1 MGTFTVMSMQMR
13 NANRI
18 VGVDVARAVALIGMI
33 CAHLTFP
40 DGVLGEVLYGF
51 PAALFGLLAGV
62 SMGLMHDRGAR
73 PMNFVVRGL
82 IIIAIG
88 MVLSLVPSSIVIV
101 LGTLGICMV
110 VLAWAP
116 GQGSGVLAGC
126 VAAAALISGLAYAFL
141 PFGLG
146 VYPIFMWLA
155 LLLSGILVQRH
166 LLGRPVRLAVA
177 AVLGLGLMAADIAS
191 RWYLELPM
199 FLEAQGHTGGLADVI
214 GSVGASVG
222 IVALCCLVAQP
233 WQIVLPRMGTMPLTL
248 YFLHVPTS
256 LFIGV
261 VPTLIG
267 AAVFATVWLAV
278 FKRGPMEEAVRR
290 GVTAGTDWIE
300 RKRNEKSIGS
310 GSSSGHVLV
319 DAPRPRH
326 GEHHLRR

>member
-73 PMNFVVRGL
+73 PMHFVVRGL

-116 GQGSGVLAGC
+116 GQGSALLAGC
-126 VAAAALISGLAYAFL
+126 AAAAAIVSGLAYDSCHL
-141 PFGLG
+141 GWVYTRSSCGLRCCCPG
-146 VYPIFMWLA
+146 CWRSDTCWGARCA
-155 LLLSGILVQRH
+155 LRLL
-166 LLGRPVRLAVA
+166 
-177 AVLGLGLMAADIAS
+177 
-191 RWYLELPM
+191 RWW
-199 FLEAQGHTGGLADVI
+199 
-214 GSVGASVG
+214 GSV
-222 IVALCCLVAQP
+222 
-233 WQIVLPRMGTMPLTL
+233 
-248 YFLHVPTS
+248 
-256 LFIGV
+256 
-261 VPTLIG
+261 
-267 AAVFATVWLAV
+267 
-278 FKRGPMEEAVRR
+278 
-290 GVTAGTDWIE
+290 
-300 RKRNEKSIGS
+300 
-310 GSSSGHVLV
+310 
-319 DAPRPRH
+319 
-326 GEHHLRR
+326 